1 MRIILTFAV
10 NAGLN
15 FVLALVVAGLL
26 GPGDYGRYAVAMAAA
41 LVVNTLCLDWLKLSA
56 TRFYSERSR
65 AEAPATRASLDLAQ
79 SAISIGIVGCGL
91 GLIVGGVDL
100 GLPAALVAATAA
112 AGVATASFDYHAA
125 IARAR
130 FLDGAYA
137 LLVLVKNVASF
148 VLMVGGAWLFRDPA
162 LVIAGFCLSVCA
174 ALLAVRSRLVDDG
187 VSLRQARMQAIG
199 GFLRYGLPL
208 VAANGLYQ
216 IMPLVNRSVA
226 AGRDGFSEA
235 GLFALAADVGV
246 RLFASIGSSLD
257 IFLFQVAVRADAE
270 DGREAARAQVSRNI
284 TAILALML
292 PTAAGYWLLLP
303 VFEALLVPVQYHGT
317 FAAYSAILVPAFLA
331 FALAQYALNP
341 VFQLEMLTWPVTLA
355 AGLGLAV
362 DLALLAVLPGAIG
375 PLGYAWAQLGGYA
388 ASVAVLAVLA
398 ARIMPIWPTVR
409 ELAAIV
415 GGTALLAAA
424 VYPLRGLMPPLAAAF
439 VLPAIGAIVYGG
451 VLALARVAGMREL
464 LVRIVSR
471 TAGRYRP
478 G

>member
-56 TRFYSERSR
+56 TRFYSDASR
-65 AEAPATRASLDLAQ
+65 AAAPDIRASLDLAQ
-79 SAISIGIVGCGL
+79 SAISIGIVGAGL
-91 GLIVGGVDL
+91 GLVLGGADL
-100 GLPAALVAATAA
+100 GLPAGLVAATAA
-112 AGVATASFDYHAA
+112 AGVATAAFDYHAA
-125 IARAR
+125 LARAR

-174 ALLAVRSRLVDDG
+174 ALLAVRTRLADEG
-187 VSLRQARMQAIG
+187 VSLRQAQASAIG

-257 IFLFQVAVRADAE
+257 IFLFQVAVRTDAQ
-270 DGREAARAQVSRNI
+270 DGREAARAQIVRNV
-284 TAILALML
+284 TAILALMV
-292 PTAAGYWLLLP
+292 PTAVGYWLLLP
-303 VFEALLVPVQYHGT
+303 VFEALLVPAQYHGS

-355 AGLGLAV
+355 AGIGLCV
-362 DLALLAVLPGAIG
+362 DLALLAVLPGAVG
-375 PLGYAWAQLGGYA
+375 PLGYAWAQLGGYG

-398 ARIMPIWPTVR
+398 ARVMPIWPPVR
-409 ELAAIV
+409 DVAAIA
-415 GGTALLAAA
+415 GGALLMAS
-424 VYPLRGLMPPLAAAF
+424 VLYPLRGTMPPVAAVV
-439 VLPAIGAIVYGG
+439 VLPALGAALYGA
-451 VLALARVAGMREL
+451 VLIAADIAGMRGL
-464 LVRIVSR
+464 WRRLVSR